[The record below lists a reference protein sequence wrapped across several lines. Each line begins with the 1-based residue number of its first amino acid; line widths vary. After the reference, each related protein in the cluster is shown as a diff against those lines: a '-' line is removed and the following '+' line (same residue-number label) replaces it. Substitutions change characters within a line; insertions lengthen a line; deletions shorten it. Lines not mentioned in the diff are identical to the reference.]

1 MMEKGYLLG
10 FIISFVICILICLVV
25 IIENKIRNKKIDNII
40 KKLPKENIEKIKNYK
55 FYNFE
60 ENNNFFKGLSII
72 YQIENTSDN
81 IILNLLFFDNYD
93 NKYEIDS
100 INIDYNTYKQKDLK
114 VGQLINTVHNKR
126 REVWLKVN
134 RIL

>member
-10 FIISFVICILICLVV
+10 FIISFVICILIVLVV
-25 IIENKIRNKKIDNII
+25 IFDNKMKNKKIDNII
-40 KKLPKENIEKIKNYK
+40 KKLPKENMDKIKNYK
-55 FYNFE
+55 FYNYE

-72 YQIENTSDN
+72 YQIVNTSDDV
-81 IILNLLFFDNYD
+81 IVNLLFFDNYD
-93 NKYEIDS
+93 NKYQTCS